1 MLNASW
7 NYVDILSIMVLR
19 ENKVLQ
25 SGQANTNRLVKQMNV
40 PLYLPEDDTALSCNK
55 TLVQILNTK
64 QSVSK
69 WQNPFKA
76 RVSYLASK

>member
-1 MLNASW
+1 
-7 NYVDILSIMVLR
+7 MVLR

-25 SGQANTNRLVKQMNV
+25 SGQANMNRLVKQMNV

-55 TLVQILNTK
+55 KLVQILNTK

-69 WQNPFKA
+69 GQSQLKIG
-76 RVSYLASK
+76 VSYLASKQHTSDIKVFN

>member
-1 MLNASW
+1 
-7 NYVDILSIMVLR
+7 MVLR

-25 SGQANTNRLVKQMNV
+25 SGQANMNRLVKQMNV

-55 TLVQILNTK
+55 KLVQILNTK

-69 WQNPFKA
+69 GRSQLKIG
-76 RVSYLASK
+76 VSYLASKQHTSDIKVFN

>member
-64 QSVSK
+64 QSVSNK
-69 WQNPFKA
+69 
-76 RVSYLASK
+76 

>member
-1 MLNASW
+1 MTRFIINNVMRFLDQTFSTF
-7 NYVDILSIMVLR
+7 MVLR
-19 ENKVLQ
+19 ENKALQ

-64 QSVSK
+64 QSVSNK
-69 WQNPFKA
+69 
-76 RVSYLASK
+76 

>member
-1 MLNASW
+1 
-7 NYVDILSIMVLR
+7 MVLR

-69 WQNPFKA
+69 G
-76 RVSYLASK
+76 

>member
-1 MLNASW
+1 
-7 NYVDILSIMVLR
+7 MVLK
-19 ENKVLQ
+19 ENKALQ

-69 WQNPFKA
+69 GQSPMKI

>member
-1 MLNASW
+1 
-7 NYVDILSIMVLR
+7 MVLR

-25 SGQANTNRLVKQMNV
+25 SGQANMNRLVKQMNV

-55 TLVQILNTK
+55 KLVQILNTK

-69 WQNPFKA
+69 GRSQLKIG
-76 RVSYLASK
+76 VSYLASKQHASDIKVFN

>member
-1 MLNASW
+1 
-7 NYVDILSIMVLR
+7 MVLR

-64 QSVSK
+64 QSVIDYQS
-69 WQNPFKA
+69 PFKIG
-76 RVSYLASK
+76 VLYLTS